1 MKSQILSA
9 LIEAKKAKV
18 PVALLTV
25 LGTGRQWVVEAA
37 TLPEVGGIDPDAIA
51 RSRTLLAEDRSE
63 RFESAS
69 GPIFIQVFNP
79 PFRLILVGAVHIA
92 QPLAQLAGLAGY
104 DVLVIDPRA
113 AFAEI
118 ERFAGL
124 SVDRRWPDEALAKIQ
139 GDPRTA
145 LVTLTHDPKLDDPAL
160 DWALHTPAFYI
171 GALGS
176 RKTHESRLQRLAG
189 RGFSAADGA
198 GRDRHFYYGANH
210 SGVVR
215 QGLIAMDFG
224 AVSMGSAAGAILV
237 CPVPCVGAVVLAAGL
252 SSRMA
257 PARLLMNLGDRPL
270 IRHAVQTAIDTGLNP
285 VTVVVGHD
293 GDAIRAAVE
302 GLPVRIVGN
311 DSMRKAWPRQSARVS
326 GPSRPRSIP
335 PCSCSAICRWSGR
348 VICVRCWP
356 HSQPNRTVASASP
369 LTGASAA
376 IRCFGA
382 RATSRTCWH

>member
-25 LGTGRQWVVEAA
+25 LGNGRQWVVEAA
-37 TLPEVGGIDPDAIA
+37 TLPEAGGIDPDAIA

-69 GPIFIQVFNP
+69 GPILIQVFNP

-113 AFAEI
+113 AFAEA
-118 ERFAGL
+118 EPFAGL
-124 SVDRRWPDEALAKIQ
+124 SVDRRWPDEALAKMK

-160 DWALHTPAFYI
+160 DWALRTPAFYI

-198 GRDRHFYYGANH
+198 RIHGP
-210 SGVVR
+210 V
-215 QGLIAMDFG
+215 GLSIG
-224 AVSMGSAAGAILV
+224 AV
-237 CPVPCVGAVVLAAGL
+237 
-252 SSRMA
+252 A
-257 PARLLMNLGDRPL
+257 PAEIAISIMAQ
-270 IRHAVQTAIDTGLNP
+270 IIQARHA
-285 VTVVVGHD
+285 
-293 GDAIRAAVE
+293 
-302 GLPVRIVGN
+302 
-311 DSMRKAWPRQSARVS
+311 KAS
-326 GPSRPRSIP
+326 
-335 PCSCSAICRWSGR
+335 
-348 VICVRCWP
+348 
-356 HSQPNRTVASASP
+356 
-369 LTGASAA
+369 
-376 IRCFGA
+376 
-382 RATSRTCWH
+382 

>member
-25 LGTGRQWVVEAA
+25 LGNGRQWVVESA
-37 TLPEVGGIDPDAIA
+37 TPPEAGGIDPDAIT

-79 PFRLILVGAVHIA
+79 PFRLIVVGAVHIA
-92 QPLAQLAGLAGY
+92 QPLAQLASLAGY

-113 AFAEI
+113 AFAEV

-160 DWALHTPAFYI
+160 DWALRTPAFYI

-189 RGFSAADGA
+189 RGFFTADGA
-198 GRDRHFYYGANH
+198 RIHGP
-210 SGVVR
+210 V
-215 QGLIAMDFG
+215 GLSIG
-224 AVSMGSAAGAILV
+224 AV
-237 CPVPCVGAVVLAAGL
+237 
-252 SSRMA
+252 A
-257 PARLLMNLGDRPL
+257 PAEIAISIMAQ
-270 IRHAVQTAIDTGLNP
+270 IIQARHA
-285 VTVVVGHD
+285 
-293 GDAIRAAVE
+293 
-302 GLPVRIVGN
+302 
-311 DSMRKAWPRQSARVS
+311 KAS
-326 GPSRPRSIP
+326 
-335 PCSCSAICRWSGR
+335 
-348 VICVRCWP
+348 
-356 HSQPNRTVASASP
+356 
-369 LTGASAA
+369 
-376 IRCFGA
+376 
-382 RATSRTCWH
+382 

>member
-1 MKSQILSA
+1 MKSQILST

-25 LGTGRQWVVEAA
+25 LGNGRQWVVGTA
-37 TLPEVGGIDPDAIA
+37 TLPEADGIDPEAIA

-113 AFAEI
+113 AFAAV

-124 SVDRRWPDEALAKIQ
+124 KVDRRWPDEALAKIQ
-139 GDPRTA
+139 RNPRTA

-160 DWALHTPAFYI
+160 DWALRTPAFYI

-189 RGFSAADGA
+189 RGFTAADGA
-198 GRDRHFYYGANH
+198 RIHGP
-210 SGVVR
+210 V
-215 QGLIAMDFG
+215 GLSIG
-224 AVSMGSAAGAILV
+224 AV
-237 CPVPCVGAVVLAAGL
+237 
-252 SSRMA
+252 A
-257 PARLLMNLGDRPL
+257 PAE
-270 IRHAVQTAIDTGLNP
+270 IAISIMAQ
-285 VTVVVGHD
+285 VIQ
-293 GDAIRAAVE
+293 ARRA
-302 GLPVRIVGN
+302 
-311 DSMRKAWPRQSARVS
+311 M
-326 GPSRPRSIP
+326 
-335 PCSCSAICRWSGR
+335 
-348 VICVRCWP
+348 
-356 HSQPNRTVASASP
+356 AS
-369 LTGASAA
+369 
-376 IRCFGA
+376 
-382 RATSRTCWH
+382 